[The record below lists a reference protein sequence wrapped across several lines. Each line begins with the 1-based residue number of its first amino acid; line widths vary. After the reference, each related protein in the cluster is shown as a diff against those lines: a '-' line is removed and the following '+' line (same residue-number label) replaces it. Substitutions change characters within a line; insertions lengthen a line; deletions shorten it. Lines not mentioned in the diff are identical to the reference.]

1 MNRAVPITTPH
12 RRAAVALLVLA
23 AGGCGGP
30 RVVPVSGRV
39 LIDGQPVEHGFVRVA
54 PEGYRAAT
62 GTLGPGGRFTLTT
75 TDPDDGC
82 LVGTHPAEV
91 IALET
96 LGPGAQ
102 KWHAPKEYGDVGT
115 SNLTVTITGPTD
127 DLKIDLTWNGGKP
140 FVERFGKE

>member
-1 MNRAVPITTPH
+1 MRLPSP
-12 RRAAVALLVLA
+12 RLAAVGLAVLA
-23 AGGCGGP
+23 AAGCGGP

-39 LIDGQPVEHGFVRVA
+39 LIDGRPVEHGFVRVA
-54 PEGYRAAT
+54 PDGHRAAT
-62 GTLGPGGRFTLTT
+62 GKLGPGGRFTLTT

-82 LVGTHPAEV
+82 VTGTHPAEV

-102 KWHAPKEYGDVGT
+102 KWHAPKAYGEAGT
-115 SNLTVTITGPTD
+115 SGLTVSITGPTD
-127 DLKIDLTWNGGKP
+127 DLAIDLTWGGGKP